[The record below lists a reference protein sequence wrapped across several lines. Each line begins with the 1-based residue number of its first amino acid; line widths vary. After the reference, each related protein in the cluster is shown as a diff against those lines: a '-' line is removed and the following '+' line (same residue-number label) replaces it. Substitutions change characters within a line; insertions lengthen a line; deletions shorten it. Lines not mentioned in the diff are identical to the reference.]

1 VYVWHKEIFKKCSIY
16 SHKKLKSAD
25 TLLELTEH
33 EILLLA
39 HEMDV
44 PLMALR
50 IKEILLLST
59 LQLHK

>member
-1 VYVWHKEIFKKCSIY
+1 MYVWHKEIFKKCSIY

-33 EILLLA
+33 EILPSA
-39 HEMDV
+39 DEMDV
-44 PLMALR
+44 LLMTLG
-50 IKEILLLST
+50 IKEIFLLST